1 MLYEVITFYFMVQK
15 GMNSIIL
22 NNINFNLAF
31 DKGIE
36 IEIIDYSKEKIK
48 FSFELIIDG
57 KKVQKF
63 PLYDDIILDFENFNL
78 ISWYI

>member
-1 MLYEVITFYFMVQK
+1 MN
-15 GMNSIIL
+15 NSIIL

-36 IEIIDYSKEKIK
+36 IEVIDYSKEKIR